1 MENNRDG
8 LELDNS
14 KKYFSKIKGE
24 DTNNNTESLED
35 NI

>member
-14 KKYFSKIKGE
+14 KRYFLKIKGE
-24 DTNNNTESLED
+24 DINNDTESLED
-35 NI
+35 SI